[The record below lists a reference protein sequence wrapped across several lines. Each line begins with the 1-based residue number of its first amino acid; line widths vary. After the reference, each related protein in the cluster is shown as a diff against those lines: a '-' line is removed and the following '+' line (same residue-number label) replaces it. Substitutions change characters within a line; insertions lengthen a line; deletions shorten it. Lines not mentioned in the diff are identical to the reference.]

1 MTETI
6 NQLSSAQAEK
16 ERLKAELD
24 KKCLALDEQESVM
37 KEFMKIVS
45 PDSVI
50 DITNKQSVK
59 ELMEKLKEQQQII
72 VQNLKVP
79 AGPNINAAKDLN
91 EPDHPDFMGI

>member
-1 MTETI
+1 
-6 NQLSSAQAEK
+6 
-16 ERLKAELD
+16 LD

-59 ELMEKLKEQQQII
+59 ELLEKLKEQQ
-72 VQNLKVP
+72 
-79 AGPNINAAKDLN
+79 
-91 EPDHPDFMGI
+91 